1 MKCYFL
7 LFERKLYSSALE
19 LESSVLDVCVKN
31 LLKVHSNNE
40 IIKLITNFHF
50 SIFFHENFIGN
61 LVVSTS
67 TIFIFSD
74 RGRNCFLLWT

>member
-7 LFERKLYSSALE
+7 LFERKLFSSGLE
-19 LESSVLDVCVKN
+19 LESSELDVCVKN

-50 SIFFHENFIGN
+50 SFF
-61 LVVSTS
+61 LS
-67 TIFIFSD
+67 
-74 RGRNCFLLWT
+74 